1 MLQLL
6 LILLP
11 CHVVSFHTMPCNV
24 VPGFLRSSQ
33 GKAKDGPGSVSK
45 AVPPVDADGVEE
57 KGAEFMDVLMDGRI
71 MDIGEAEIAWEDIE
85 LGERVG
91 AGTNTLWV

>member
-1 MLQLL
+1 
-6 LILLP
+6 
-11 CHVVSFHTMPCNV
+11 MPAV
-24 VPGFLRSSQ
+24 
-33 GKAKDGPGSVSK
+33 DGDVIT
-45 AVPPVDADGVEE
+45 EE

-91 AGTNTLWV
+91 AGEKGGGGWGGG